1 MNSTETVPESGTET
15 GQKSISLGQ
24 EIVIKSPDII
34 KLLVPSDDKIICGMF
49 SESVQLFD
57 IPAQKFTTK
66 LRATTH
72 VNAIAC
78 YGTNQEYAEK
88 QIICGG
94 ANIRIYDMNTG
105 KLKTTIK
112 SRTKTGDNDI
122 KSMNIATNLVSGE
135 PIIISSSND
144 DVIYMW
150 DLNTGQLVS
159 QLENPKQYLKAT
171 LITRNELITGT
182 RNDLLAI
189 YQSYGEYTID
199 IIDIAANKCIRT
211 LEGHTNKITDVRSS
225 NNGRFLISSSWDKT
239 IKIWDTTCWEC
250 IRTLTG
256 HKSDIN
262 SISISLDDKLL
273 VSSDKRRINI
283 WDIESGRCIKTIVD
297 EWIRNCPAIIHD
309 NMIIYGTE
317 QQRIK
322 LIPYTY
328 H

>member
-1 MNSTETVPESGTET
+1 MASTESILESIT
-15 GQKSISLGQ
+15 LGQ

-34 KLLVPSDDKIICGMF
+34 KLLVPSDDKIICGMC
-49 SESVQLFD
+49 SESVQLFH
-57 IPAQKFTTK
+57 IPTQKFTTK

-72 VNAIAC
+72 VNTIAC
-78 YGTNQEYAEK
+78 YGTNQGHPEK

-122 KSMNIATNLVSGE
+122 SSVSVATNPVSGE
-135 PIIISSSND
+135 PIILSSAND

-159 QLENPKQYLKAT
+159 KLENFKQYLKAT
-171 LITRNELITGT
+171 LITRNGLISGT
-182 RNDLLAI
+182 RSDLLAI
-189 YQSYGEYTID
+189 YNSFGKYDID
-199 IIDIAANKCIRT
+199 IIDIAANKCIQT
-211 LEGHTNKITDVRSS
+211 LEGHTNKIIDVRAT
-225 NNGRFLISSSWDKT
+225 NNGRLLISSSWDNT
-239 IKIWDTTCWEC
+239 IKIWDTTSWEC

-256 HKSDIN
+256 HNSYIN
-262 SISISLDDKLL
+262 SIFISPDDKLL

-283 WDIESGRCIKTIVD
+283 WDIESGRCIKTIMD
-297 EWIRNCPAIIHD
+297 EWIRDCPAIIHD
-309 NMIIYGTE
+309 NMIIYGTH

-322 LIPYTY
+322 LIPYTTSE
-328 H
+328 